1 VGDPVDDGATA
12 GAVVRLVTDGS
23 AGGDAGLEPGD
34 VITMVNEDLISS
46 SDDLV
51 ATIRSHRPGDTVT
64 LTYLRDGS
72 SDTVEVT
79 LDSDEGVPTS

>member
-1 VGDPVDDGATA
+1 MQDVSG
-12 GAVVRLVTDGS
+12 GS
-23 AGGDAGLEPGD
+23 AGAAAGLQPGD
-34 VITMVNEDLISS
+34 VLTKVNDDLISS